1 MKPMKIQQK
10 SFEAVVDEKQKATIV
25 ENCMRVAAD
34 VNRYV
39 GTLSSREDFLAI
51 DSVEQLKE
59 VSPDWLRRLI
69 DTNTD
74 HFFATLHIPNAMR
87 QDYTTKFN
95 EVYDQNKGLAEAIH
109 KAVNTYKDIRW
120 EMDASRMFAL
130 NAEDV
135 EDYATSQA
143 TIHLG
148 KAAQEYYTMLE
159 DLIAKLNEVSN
170 WENEHNFTNFILNGS
185 IAFAQGVMY
194 NEPWSTSFLI
204 RDHWEIG
211 LQKFLELYK
220 SGLIGEKR
228 AL

>member
-1 MKPMKIQQK
+1 MKIQPK
-10 SFEAVVDEKQKATIV
+10 SFEAVVDEKQKATII

-39 GTLSSREDFLAI
+39 GTLASREDFLHI
-51 DSVEQLKE
+51 DSVELLKE
-59 VSPDWLRRLI
+59 VSADWLRQLV
-69 DTNTD
+69 DANTE
-74 HFFATLHIPNAMR
+74 HFFAALHIPNAMK
-87 QDYTTKFN
+87 QDYTAKFN
-95 EVYDQNKGLAEAIH
+95 EVYEQNKGLVEAIY
-109 KAVNTYKDIRW
+109 KAAHTYKDIRW
-120 EMDASRMFAL
+120 ELDASGRFAL

-170 WENEHNFTNFILNGS
+170 WENEHNFTPFILNGS
-185 IAFAQGVMY
+185 VAFAQGVMY
-194 NEPWSTSFLI
+194 NEPWSTSFLK
-204 RDHWEIG
+204 RDHWEIDI
-211 LQKFLELYK
+211 QKFLEIYK

-228 AL
+228 TL